1 MKATAPNLAQTIESA
16 NERDM
21 VALRRLYGQASAWV
35 RAGKAPPPELA
46 SWLADRLDGLTAAL
60 GEHQDRKQ
68 TEAAAARALLIRR
81 EGKGGRAKSASTDR
95 KAAALVGD
103 VLHFIEWHDMN
114 PEQAIKAAA
123 AYHQRNGGPDVTE
136 QIRMAWKKR
145 ETLLP

>member
-1 MKATAPNLAQTIESA
+1 MKVTAPNLAQTIESA

-21 VALRRLYGQASAWV
+21 VALRRLYGQSAAWL
-35 RAGKAPPPELA
+35 RAGKAPPAELA
-46 SWLADRLDGLTAAL
+46 SWLADRMDGLTAAL
-60 GEHQDRKQ
+60 GENRDRKQ

-81 EGKGGRAKSASTDR
+81 EGKAGRAKSASTDR

-114 PEQAIKAAA
+114 AEQAIKATA
-123 AYHQRNGGPDVTE
+123 AYHARDGGPDITE

-145 ETLLP
+145 GTLNP